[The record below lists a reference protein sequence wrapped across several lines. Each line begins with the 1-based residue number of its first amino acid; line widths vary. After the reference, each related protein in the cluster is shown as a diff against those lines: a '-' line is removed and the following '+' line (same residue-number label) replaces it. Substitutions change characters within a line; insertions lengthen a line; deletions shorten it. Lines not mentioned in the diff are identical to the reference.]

1 MMPKSD
7 AAPSD
12 AAASEAPASEV
23 RASEAAASEVPA
35 KGRST
40 VRSLLRLWPYVR
52 PVRTRLITA
61 AVVAVIASCTGLLFP
76 LVLKWMVD
84 GPVADGD
91 EAGVWLGALLLLLLG
106 VTEALLFGLR
116 RWLVARPLA
125 SVEAAMRADLFRHLQ
140 RLPVA
145 FHDRWASGQ
154 LLSRGTTDLM
164 LLRMFLAFPLTFLL
178 VNGATIVVG
187 VIILLGQDFMLG
199 LVLLAPVAPMVIV
212 CAYYEGRYTA
222 VARRAQDQVGDLTT
236 VVEESV
242 LGIRIIKG
250 FGRHRSQARAFR
262 ELSHTLRGTELA
274 KARILAAIY
283 AVIMSLP
290 EAAIGAALVLGTVR
304 VADGGLSAGTL
315 VAFLSTALA
324 LRWPVESIG
333 FLLAMT
339 QESAT
344 ATERY
349 FEVMDAEPEG
359 GAETVGGGKAAGVP
373 GGDGVLTVGG
383 NEAAG
388 VPGAGGTKAAVA
400 PGGGAEAVGGAK
412 AAGVPGGDGA
422 LTVGGTEAA
431 GAPGGGALAAGGTE
445 AAGVPAGGETKA
457 ALVLAH
463 GTSAASGGAAPSEAG
478 GLRFHDVEFRYPD
491 APPDAPPVLSHVDL
505 HIRPGETMALV
516 GATGSGK
523 TTLTALVPRLH
534 EVSGGRITLDGE
546 DITAMERERLRAL
559 VAVAF
564 EEPTLFSA
572 TVGEN
577 VLMGAEDGA
586 GEAELARALDVAQA
600 DFVHALP
607 QGTDTQVGE
616 QGLSLS
622 GGQRQRL
629 ALARAV
635 VGRPRFLVL
644 DDPLSAL
651 DVHTEALVEAA
662 LRRVLADTTALVV
675 AHRPSTVQLADRVA
689 LLSGGRVAAVG
700 THQELLRENAEYAWL
715 MSGTEATETTD
726 AAAEEAAR

>member
-1 MMPKSD
+1 MPKSD
-7 AAPSD
+7 APSKD
-12 AAASEAPASEV
+12 
-23 RASEAAASEVPA
+23 
-35 KGRST
+35 RST
-40 VRSLLRLWPYVR
+40 VRTLLRLWPYVR

-61 AVVAVIASCTGLLFP
+61 AFVAIVASCTGLVFP

-91 EAGVWLGALLLLLLG
+91 PAGVWLGALVLLLLG
-106 VTEALLFGLR
+106 VAEALLFGLR

-140 RLPVA
+140 RLPVS

-178 VNGATIVVG
+178 VNGATILVG
-187 VIILLGQDFMLG
+187 VIILLGQDFTLG
-199 LVLLAPVAPMVIV
+199 LVLLAPVVPMVIA

-262 ELSHTLRGTELA
+262 ELSHTLRGTELV
-274 KARILAAIY
+274 KARILASIY
-283 AVIMSLP
+283 AVIMALP

-304 VADGGLSAGTL
+304 VADGDLSTGTL

-333 FLLAMT
+333 FLLAMS

-349 FEVMDAEPEG
+349 FEVMDAEPE
-359 GAETVGGGKAAGVP
+359 AAGP
-373 GGDGVLTVGG
+373 RTAD
-383 NEAAG
+383 AA
-388 VPGAGGTKAAVA
+388 A
-400 PGGGAEAVGGAK
+400 P
-412 AAGVPGGDGA
+412 
-422 LTVGGTEAA
+422 
-431 GAPGGGALAAGGTE
+431 AAGG
-445 AAGVPAGGETKA
+445 G
-457 ALVLAH
+457 LQFH
-463 GTSAASGGAAPSEAG
+463 G
-478 GLRFHDVEFRYPD
+478 VEFRYPD
-491 APPDAPPVLSHVDL
+491 AGPDAPPVLTHIDL
-505 HIRPGETMALV
+505 HVRPGETMAVV

-534 EVSGGRITLDGE
+534 EVTGGRITLDGE
-546 DITAMERERLRAL
+546 DITAMDREHLRTL

-577 VLMGAEDGA
+577 VLMGAGKTA
-586 GEAELARALDVAQA
+586 GEAELDRALEVAQA
-600 DFVHALP
+600 DFTHALP
-607 QGTDTQVGE
+607 QGTGTQVGE

-715 MSGTEATETTD
+715 MSGADTPAEPTVEPTAGPT
-726 AAAEEAAR
+726 AAEEAAR

>member
-23 RASEAAASEVPA
+23 RASEVAASEVPA

-212 CAYYEGRYTA
+212 CAYYEGRYSA

-373 GGDGVLTVGG
+373 GGGGALTVGG
-383 NEAAG
+383 TEAAG

-412 AAGVPGGDGA
+412 AAGVPGGGGA
-422 LTVGGTEAA
+422 LTV
-431 GAPGGGALAAGGTE
+431 GGTE

-463 GTSAASGGAAPSEAG
+463 GTSAASDGAAPSEAG

-600 DFVHALP
+600 DFAHALP

>member
-1 MMPKSD
+1 MPNSD
-7 AAPSD
+7 APTKD
-12 AAASEAPASEV
+12 
-23 RASEAAASEVPA
+23 
-35 KGRST
+35 RST
-40 VRSLLRLWPYVR
+40 IRTLLRLWPYVR
-52 PVRTRLITA
+52 PVRTRLGAA
-61 AVVAVIASCTGLLFP
+61 AVVAIVASCTGLVFP

-84 GPVADGD
+84 GPVADRD
-91 EAGVWLGALLLLLLG
+91 AAGVWFGALLLLLLG
-106 VTEALLFGLR
+106 VAEALLFGLR

-125 SVEAAMRADLFRHLQ
+125 SVEASMRADLFRHLQ

-164 LLRMFLAFPLTFLL
+164 LLRLFLAFPMTFLL
-178 VNGATIVVG
+178 VNSVTILVG
-187 VIILLGQDFMLG
+187 VIILLGQDFTLG
-199 LVLLAPVAPMVIV
+199 LVLLAPVAPMVIA
-212 CAYYEGRYTA
+212 CAYYEGRYAT

-274 KARILAAIY
+274 KARILAAIW
-283 AVIMSLP
+283 AVIVSLP

-349 FEVMDAEPEG
+349 FEVMDAEPEDD
-359 GAETVGGGKAAGVP
+359 TVKASAR
-373 GGDGVLTVGG
+373 
-383 NEAAG
+383 
-388 VPGAGGTKAAVA
+388 A
-400 PGGGAEAVGGAK
+400 PGGG
-412 AAGVPGGDGA
+412 
-422 LTVGGTEAA
+422 
-431 GAPGGGALAAGGTE
+431 
-445 AAGVPAGGETKA
+445 
-457 ALVLAH
+457 
-463 GTSAASGGAAPSEAG
+463 
-478 GLRFHDVEFRYPD
+478 GLRFEGVEFRYPD
-491 APPDAPPVLSHVDL
+491 APPGAPPVLDRIDL

-534 EVSGGRITLDGE
+534 EVTGGRITLDGE
-546 DITAMERERLRAL
+546 DITAMDRERLRAL

-572 TVGEN
+572 SVGEN
-577 VLMGAEDGA
+577 VLMGAVDSA
-586 GEAELARALDVAQA
+586 DDTDLARALDVAQA
-600 DFVHALP
+600 GFAHELP
-607 QGTDTQVGE
+607 QGTGTQVGE

-662 LRRVLADTTALVV
+662 LRRVLADTTALIV

-689 LLSGGRVAAVG
+689 LLSGGRVTAVG

-715 MSGTEATETTD
+715 MSGADTPH
-726 AAAEEAAR
+726 AAEEAAR

>member
-23 RASEAAASEVPA
+23 RASEAAASEVPASGVLASEVPA

-212 CAYYEGRYTA
+212 CAYYEGRYSA

-359 GAETVGGGKAAGVP
+359 GASTV
-373 GGDGVLTVGG
+373 
-383 NEAAG
+383 
-388 VPGAGGTKAAVA
+388 GGTKAAVTPEDGA
-400 PGGGAEAVGGAK
+400 PAVGG
-412 AAGVPGGDGA
+412 
-422 LTVGGTEAA
+422 TT
-431 GAPGGGALAAGGTE
+431 
-445 AAGVPAGGETKA
+445 
-457 ALVLAH
+457 
-463 GTSAASGGAAPSEAG
+463 ASDGAAPSEAG

-505 HIRPGETMALV
+505 HIHPGETMALV

-534 EVSGGRITLDGE
+534 EVSGGRITLDSE

-715 MSGTEATETTD
+715 MSGAETTETTD